1 MAMDLKEVRSHNNIV
16 KYAKKA
22 IERQEAGIVLFE
34 FEIMHKKI
42 NMELNKLTLY
52 RN

>member
-22 IERQEAGIVLFE
+22 IERQEGGNRIV
-34 FEIMHKKI
+34 
-42 NMELNKLTLY
+42 
-52 RN
+52 